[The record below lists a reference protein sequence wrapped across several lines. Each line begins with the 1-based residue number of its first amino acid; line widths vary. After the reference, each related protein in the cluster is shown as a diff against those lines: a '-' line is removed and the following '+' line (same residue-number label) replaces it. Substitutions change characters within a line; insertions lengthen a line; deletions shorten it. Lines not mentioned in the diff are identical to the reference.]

1 MPWISRMLMPSS
13 MSRAREYRA
22 RTQGWCMRLA
32 LCIAAIWL
40 FSLSAV
46 RAAEVV
52 LPACPTG
59 MLNLASS
66 AQIVEDSGGTLDP
79 DQLMRLSPQRFMPAN
94 RRTLEPGYSDSAWWL
109 RLTLRNAS
117 ATSCET
123 WLQAGPARL
132 RDVQL
137 YIGSPGQWQAMHAGV
152 NYPLREWALPPRQPM
167 FPLTLA
173 PGTSTTLLLR
183 VSTPRTLV
191 ILAPQL
197 WSPLA
202 FQHMYVRT
210 SVLDGAMFGGVVLLA
225 IFGMVLGRIFHRR
238 VLTYMA
244 LGMLCHSIY
253 AGIVDNYAFVYL
265 WPEGSALNTWAMC
278 LMTCMTL
285 FMTNIYCCA
294 AIGVDRLGAWWR
306 WVFRVIGAGYVL
318 VGLFNP
324 LLGDL
329 HYIRIALSLCLVGEA
344 LLAIA
349 AIHSLLRG
357 IVRSWFPLLLVAFAW
372 SDLLLHFASYL
383 FGYSVNNR
391 LFSTTVLPD
400 LLMLSV
406 TLVVEVGKGRRQ
418 EMQARTELD
427 QQRAS
432 EHERLE
438 KVVAQRTE
446 QLNRALQGRRT
457 LLARISH
464 DLRSPLTGIVDAARQ
479 WQAGESRHD
488 YAHLIERNVHQ
499 QIELIDELLEF
510 SREELADLELS
521 SAPGYLH
528 AFLMDI
534 VEHAALLAER
544 NGNQL
549 SCHLAADLPAIVSA
563 DFRHLRQVLMNLFG
577 NAAKFTHDGHIV
589 FTVSALASPPPGH
602 VCLHVVV
609 DDSGIGIVPAEREQ
623 LLMPYTRGTN
633 AMRHD
638 GSGLGLSIVTQLLQ
652 LMDSQL
658 QIDDTKLGGCRVS
671 FTLPLPLATEED
683 LEPEIGA
690 LASVAVDGAG
700 RVILVVDD
708 QLQSRELL
716 CDLLDGSGFHSIAAA
731 DGHEALTLLQRRS
744 VELVMTDQSMPGMDG
759 WGLLQAIRVQHPE
772 LPVLLYSALPPRRPT
787 ALDPTLAFTTTLLK
801 PAGSGE
807 LLAMVERLLK
817 MCVMAGRLPAGD
829 HPVDRQYRDARE
841 RGETHA

>member
-1 MPWISRMLMPSS
+1 MPWISRALMPAS
-13 MSRAREYRA
+13 MSR
-22 RTQGWCMRLA
+22 MRLV
-32 LCIAAIWL
+32 LCIATIWL
-40 FSLSAV
+40 LSMSAV
-46 RAAEVV
+46 HAAEIV

-59 MLNLASS
+59 MLDLASS
-66 AQIVEDSGGTLDP
+66 AQIVEDPGGTLDP
-79 DQLMRLSPQRFMPAN
+79 DQLMRLPPQRFMPAN
-94 RRTLEPGYSDSAWWL
+94 QRTLEPGYSDSAWWL

-117 ATSCET
+117 PTSCET

-137 YIGSPGQWQAMHAGV
+137 YVERTGRWQKMHAGV

-191 ILAPQL
+191 IFAPQL

-202 FQHMYVRT
+202 FQHMYIRT

-265 WPEGSALNTWAMC
+265 WPEGSALNIWAMC

-294 AIGVDRLGAWWR
+294 AIRVDRLGAWWR
-306 WVFRVIGAGYVL
+306 WTFRVIGAGYVL

-329 HYIRIALSLCLVGEA
+329 LYVRIALLLCLVGEA

-357 IVRSWFPLLLVAFAW
+357 VVRSWFPLLLVAFAW

-383 FGYSVNNR
+383 VGYSVNNR
-391 LFSTTVLPD
+391 MFSTTVLPD
-400 LLMLSV
+400 LLMLAV

-418 EMQARTELD
+418 ELQVRAELD
-427 QQRAS
+427 QQRTS
-432 EHERLE
+432 EHGRLE
-438 KVVAQRTE
+438 KLVAQRTE
-446 QLNRALQGRRT
+446 QLNRMLQGRRT

-479 WQAGESRHD
+479 WHAGESRHD
-488 YAHLIERNVHQ
+488 YAHLIESNVRQ

-510 SREELADLELS
+510 SREELADLELNP
-521 SAPGYLH
+521 APGYLH
-528 AFLMDI
+528 AFLMDM

-549 SCHLAADLPAIVSA
+549 ACHLAADLPAIVSA
-563 DFRHLRQVLMNLFG
+563 DFRHLRQVLMNLLG

-589 FTVSALASPPPGH
+589 FTVSALESSPAAH
-602 VCLHVVV
+602 VRLQVMVE
-609 DDSGIGIVPAEREQ
+609 DSGIGIVPAEREQ
-623 LLMPYTRGTN
+623 LLLPYTRGSN

-638 GSGLGLSIVTQLLQ
+638 GSGLGLSIVTQLLE

-658 QIDDTKLGGCRVS
+658 QIDDTELGGCRVS
-671 FTLPLPLATEED
+671 FTLSLPLATEEELD
-683 LEPEIGA
+683 PEIGA
-690 LASVAVDGAG
+690 LTSIAVDGAG

-716 CDLLDGSGFHSIAAA
+716 CDLLDGSGFYSLAAA

-744 VELVMTDQSMPGMDG
+744 VELVVTDQSMPGMDG
-759 WGLLQAIRVQHPE
+759 WGLLQALRVPYPE
-772 LPVLLYSALPPRRPT
+772 LPVLLYSALPPRRPA
-787 ALDPTLAFTTTLLK
+787 ALDPTLAFTATLLK

-807 LLAMVERLLK
+807 LLTMVERLLK
-817 MCVMAGRLPAGD
+817 ADITANMPSAGNDPA
-829 HPVDRQYRDARE
+829 DRQYRKARE
-841 RGETHA
+841 RRQIHA